1 MDRTY
6 FGVELG
12 LYEPKWV
19 SSFPYNVIPHPMIVG
34 SILGLLG
41 IHKMAGMQAAM
52 PYLVPGHVAM
62 YMAHLSQEMIFD
74 VYRGPAA
81 KKVA

>member
-1 MDRTY
+1 MLIALWD
-6 FGVELG
+6 
-12 LYEPKWV
+12 
-19 SSFPYNVIPHPMIVG
+19 
-34 SILGLLG
+34 
-41 IHKMAGMQAAM
+41 AQAAM